1 MIALEFPLP
10 PSTSLFLSVFV
21 IDNRYSAFP
30 ESEEIRLVVLP
41 EPQLTMPPRKAI
53 AKMKSHSAESV
64 DVDLQNCLLR
74 IDKGTDVY
82 GMLVIELDS
91 GRSPKACELVGQNI
105 PASNTTDKSR
115 GKQGVYKN
123 CRFSRLTKEGIQTGE
138 VVPAAK
144 PIPAAELEG
153 EIGRVPHCYG
163 AVSLCR
169 SSTSFD
175 GSQFFICLTSDSVEL
190 DHLNKKH
197 VCFGRVVEGHDVL
210 AALQSDLA
218 EYSGDMG
225 LVRKD
230 CPYVMAEL
238 SYASM

>member
-1 MIALEFPLP
+1 
-10 PSTSLFLSVFV
+10 
-21 IDNRYSAFP
+21 
-30 ESEEIRLVVLP
+30 
-41 EPQLTMPPRKAI
+41 MPPRKAI